1 MNLLFTELIFNLA
14 LLVAL
19 CVLSGFLDQRWS
31 RDHRLG
37 PVLQGLLFG
46 GAAIIGMLHP
56 LVLEPGLIFDG
67 RSVVVSL
74 GALFYG
80 PMAAGLA
87 AAMAIAARVSMGGVG
102 VTMGV
107 LSVLTS
113 AGVGLLAYYY
123 LRPRRTVLGGRELYL
138 FGLVVHLGVLA
149 GALVLPWESALK
161 VLGDITLPIL
171 LFYPLATLLAGKI
184 LANQEA
190 LRLSEKNYRQLFDDH
205 AAVKLLVDPDD
216 GRIVDANQ
224 AAALFYGWSQPEL
237 KRMLISQLNILSPE
251 QIRVEME
258 KSRRHQRYHFE
269 FKHRLADGTVRDV
282 AVFSSPTLV
291 DGRALLHS
299 IIFDITEQKKAEAE
313 QELLTDKLFQA
324 RKMEAV
330 GRLAGGIAHEFNN
343 LMTAILANV
352 HLAKTKQ
359 GPETPAAEE
368 LAEIKAAGERAA
380 ELTRQLLAF
389 ARKQSIMPEE
399 LDLNGAVDGFLPLL
413 RQLIDGKVKFR
424 WQPGRDLPPVR
435 LDPDQLDQLLV
446 TLVRNAKEA
455 VSDDGVITIATA
467 AAQLDQSFCDE
478 HPGAQPGRYVALTV
492 SDDGRGMAKETLGKI
507 FEPFFTT
514 KEFGQG
520 SGLGLSTAYGI
531 VKQNEGFIDVASAP
545 GQGTRVTVY
554 LPVAQAEEEAKE

>member
-1 MNLLFTELIFNLA
+1 MNLLLTELIFNLA

-19 CVLSGFLDQRWS
+19 CVLSGFLDQRWP
-31 RDHRLG
+31 RENRLG

-46 GAAIIGMLHP
+46 GAAIIGMFHP

-67 RSVVVSL
+67 RSVVISL
-74 GALFYG
+74 AALFYG
-80 PMAAGLA
+80 PWAALPA
-87 AAMAIAARVSMGGVG
+87 AAMTIAVRVGMGGVG

-107 LSVLTS
+107 LSILTS
-113 AGVGLLAYYY
+113 AGIGLLAYYY
-123 LRPRRTVLGGRELYL
+123 LRPRRTVFRGSELYL

-149 GALVLPWESALK
+149 GTLILPWESALK
-161 VLGDITLPIL
+161 VLSNIALPII

-190 LRLSEKNYRQLFDDH
+190 LRLSERNYRQLFDDH

-216 GRIVDANQ
+216 GRIIDANQ

-237 KRMLISQLNILSPE
+237 KRMRISQINILTPE
-251 QIRVEME
+251 QIRGEME
-258 KSRRHQRYHFE
+258 KARRQKRYHFE
-269 FKHRLADGTVRDV
+269 FKHRLADGSLRDV

-291 DGRALLHS
+291 DDRALLHS
-299 IIFDITEQKKAEAE
+299 IIFDLTEQKKAQEE
-313 QELLTDKLFQA
+313 QELLTDQLFQA

-343 LMTAILANV
+343 LMTAIIANA
-352 HLAKTKQ
+352 HLAKSKQ
-359 GPETPAAEE
+359 GPDAEE
-368 LAEIKAAGERAA
+368 LEEIEVAGKRAA

-399 LDLNGAVDGFLPLL
+399 LDLNEAVDGFLPLL
-413 RQLIDGKVKFR
+413 RRLIDQQQVNLR
-424 WQPGRDLPPVR
+424 WQPGGDLPKLR

-446 TLVRNAKEA
+446 NLVRNAKEA
-455 VSDDGVITIATA
+455 LADDGVIIISTA
-467 AAQLDQSFCDE
+467 AAELDQAYCEDN
-478 HPGAQPGRYVALTV
+478 PGARPGRYAALTV
-492 SDDGRGMAKETLGKI
+492 SDNGCGMEKEILGKI

-514 KEFGQG
+514 KDFGQG
-520 SGLGLSTAYGI
+520 TGLGLSTAYGI
-531 VKQNEGFIDVASAP
+531 VKQNKGYIEVNSTP

-554 LPVAQAEEEAKE
+554 LPVENVEEAR